1 MADFIP
7 VEQTDTFDQW
17 RIKTNQLGSDFASI
31 EADVAE
37 TIANIDLSTKADT
50 NHSHVIANVTGLQT
64 ELDSLEAVNAAHSD
78 RIDGKVSLTGNESIF
93 GSKVFGNLLL
103 AGRGLSVYNGGVDIS
118 GQGATKLTIQTG
130 QMKLR
135 NQDYTWPSSY
145 TGGRYLRTDSQG
157 NLTWEEV
164 AGGSGSVNL
173 STLVFNDI
181 VPVGTIMPWAGT
193 SLPADGKWKFCNGEN
208 VSKNTYSELF
218 GIISNKYGTA
228 NSGNNFKLPNLNGKV
243 TVGAGT
249 GFSVGTEGGKTS
261 QDFSGNGDV
270 TGSVTISGSTAGHKL
285 TGDQTGVKA
294 HSHDGLT
301 FAGNA
306 TFGSAIS
313 RNGGYNVNTKGDPSI
328 PGFGNQ
334 FIIGADTGVGQE
346 NASFYGANRGSNIP
360 VGTITSS
367 SQDADV
373 EHSHGAG
380 TLSGT
385 LSGASA
391 SVTGSV
397 NVMQPYL
404 VTQYIIK
411 VLPDDVQQV
420 SIHAGNGINV
430 QNAQG
435 NDSDKINLFSTALNV
450 AADAEH
456 FKFSE
461 SGLLQLKSLVQGP
474 RGYRGYTGSAGSSV
488 TASYD
493 SATRVLTIT
502 V

>member
-135 NQDYTWPSSY
+135 NQDYTWPASY

-261 QDFSGNGDV
+261 QDFSGSGNV
-270 TGSVTISGSTAGHKL
+270 TGGVSISGSTAGHTL

-294 HSHDGLT
+294 HSHTLDLDTSYTDRNQTLGRSQDAITLKGDDILT
-301 FAGNA
+301 GQVQVGHN
-306 TFGSAIS
+306 TH
-313 RNGGYNVNTKGDPSI
+313 YNV
-328 PGFGNQ
+328 
-334 FIIGADTGVGQE
+334 ADRSLAVTTD
-346 NASFYGANRGSNIP
+346 S
-360 VGTITSS
+360 SS

-474 RGYRGYTGSAGSSV
+474 RGYTGSSGSSV